1 MSCPVVGFYLAQGLR
16 MHAAECDGLSG
27 EEAERWVVGYMSG
40 LLAQMCSPSEY
51 ERGLAREAV
60 RRFEAIGREAAR

>member
-1 MSCPVVGFYLAQGLR
+1 MSWPVVGFYLAQGLR
-16 MHAAECDGLSG
+16 IHAAECDGLSG

-51 ERGLAREAV
+51 EREVAREAV

>member
-1 MSCPVVGFYLAQGLR
+1 MSWPVVGFYLAKGLR
-16 MHAAECDGLSG
+16 IHAAECDGLSG

-40 LLAQMCSPSEY
+40 LLAQMCSPSED

>member
-1 MSCPVVGFYLAQGLR
+1 MSWPVVGFYLAKGLR
-16 MHAAECDGLSG
+16 IHAAECDGLSG

-51 ERGLAREAV
+51 ERGLARETV

>member
-1 MSCPVVGFYLAQGLR
+1 MSCLVVGFYLTQGLR

-51 ERGLAREAV
+51 ERELAREAV